1 MTTKIIYSYV
11 FGFHYVNGTQWAFR
25 TGWRYLVCSREV
37 VGSPPWTSPKAIWTQ
52 AWAPCSVCPCLHSG
66 WIEWT
71 QRSLSAAALPGSC
84 DPHPTQWGALPR
96 AELHRWVRPFTPHSI
111 EGKSHDGRRYRA
123 NPTAPSFF
131 FRRFECECH
140 GFCLHDSSCP
150 FLQSQLKSVQ
160 ETEEQFSLSSSGS
173 C

>member
-25 TGWRYLVCSREV
+25 TGWRCLVCSREV

-131 FRRFECECH
+131 FQEIWVWVPRFLPARLQLSLPSIPIKIST
-140 GFCLHDSSCP
+140 GNRGTVQSL
-150 FLQSQLKSVQ
+150 FLR
-160 ETEEQFSLSSSGS
+160 
-173 C
+173 